1 MEVHVLS
8 SKLVKPAST
17 KLAAGAPEYIPLSVF
32 DKVTY
37 QMHMAMI
44 FAFAA
49 PAPAPTAAALEKGL
63 AVALS
68 EYRTL
73 AGQLVRN
80 RSEGPGVL
88 LNDRGARVGEAC
100 VDADMVDVDVAL
112 PNPKPELLQLL
123 PDLEEEA
130 IKEVVVLQLTRFRCG
145 SLAVGFARNHAVAG
159 GRATSNFLVAWGRA
173 TRGLTM
179 GLPPMYKYNHLDLFQ
194 PRPSHCIHEFEFDH
208 RNREYYLPP
217 PPAPAPTAT
226 AGDKKVI
233 VVHKAHFSKDWIAGL
248 RDTTSQGRDRP
259 FTRFETI
266 LAQLWRAMT
275 RARGLSQ
282 DDISTVRI
290 SVDGRSRL
298 GMPAEYASNLVLW
311 AFPRARVS
319 DLLGQPLSHAAQL
332 IHDEDDISTVRI
344 SVDGR
349 SRLGMPAEY
358 ASNLVLW
365 AFPRARVSDLLG
377 QPLSHAAQLIHDE
390 VARVADPA
398 YFRSFVDF
406 ATSGLVEQEGLAPSS
421 EINMR
426 DVLCPDLEVH
436 SWLTFQ
442 FYDMDFGTG
451 TPTYVMPSYIPA
463 EGLIFLAPSYIGDGS
478 IDAFVP
484 VFQDNLEAFKQC
496 LYSIDHH
503 DKE

>member
-1 MEVHVLS
+1 MS

-17 KLAAGAPEYIPLSVF
+17 KLADGPEYIPLSVF

-37 QMHMAMI
+37 QIQMAMI

-49 PAPAPTAAALEKGL
+49 PAPTTAALEKGL

-68 EYRTL
+68 EYRAF

-80 RSEGPGVL
+80 RSEGPAVL
-88 LNDRGARVGEAC
+88 LNDRGARVVEVC
-100 VDADMVDVDVAL
+100 MDADMVDVAP
-112 PNPKPELLQLL
+112 PNPRPGLLQLL

-145 SLAVGFARNHAVAG
+145 SLAVGFSRNHAVAD

-179 GLPPMYKYNHLDLFQ
+179 GLPPMYNHLDLFK
-194 PRPSHCIHEFEFDH
+194 PRTSHCIEFEFDH

-217 PPAPAPTAT
+217 PPAAT
-226 AGDKKVI
+226 AVDKNVI
-233 VVHKAHFSKDWIAGL
+233 VVHKAHFSKDWIARL
-248 RDTTSQGRDRP
+248 RATTSQGRDRP

-266 LAQLWRAMT
+266 LAHVWRAIT
-275 RARGLSQ
+275 RARGLSH
-282 DDISTVRI
+282 DEISTVRI
-290 SVDGRSRL
+290 SVDGRNRL
-298 GMPAEYASNLVLW
+298 GMPAEYACNLVLW

-319 DLLGQPLSHAAQL
+319 DLLRQP
-332 IHDEDDISTVRI
+332 V
-344 SVDGR
+344 
-349 SRLGMPAEY
+349 
-358 ASNLVLW
+358 
-365 AFPRARVSDLLG
+365 
-377 QPLSHAAQLIHDE
+377 SHAAQLIHDE
-390 VARVADPA
+390 VVRVADAA

-406 ATSGLVEQEGLAPSS
+406 ASSGVVEQEGLAPSA
-421 EINMR
+421 ELNMR

-442 FYDMDFGTG
+442 FYDIDYGTG

-463 EGLIFLAPSYIGDGS
+463 EGLIFLVPSYIGDGS
-478 IDAFVP
+478 VDAFVP
-484 VFQDNLEAFKQC
+484 VLQDNLEAFKQC
-496 LYSIDHH
+496 VDSIDHH
-503 DKE
+503 DE